1 MCEWILRRSSFQ
13 PDVICFNLLIDAYGQ
28 KFRFKEAESLYVQLL
43 ESRGVPTED
52 TYALLIKAYCMAG
65 LIEKAEAVLIEMQNH
80 HVSPSMSL
88 YLLSF
93 YMHWYQTLAHSFQS
107 FL

>member
-28 KFRFKEAESLYVQLL
+28 KLRYKEAESLYVQLL
-43 ESRGVPTED
+43 ESRCVPTED

-88 YLLSF
+88 HLLKLF
-93 YMHWYQTLAHSFQS
+93 YALVPNIGS
-107 FL
+107 